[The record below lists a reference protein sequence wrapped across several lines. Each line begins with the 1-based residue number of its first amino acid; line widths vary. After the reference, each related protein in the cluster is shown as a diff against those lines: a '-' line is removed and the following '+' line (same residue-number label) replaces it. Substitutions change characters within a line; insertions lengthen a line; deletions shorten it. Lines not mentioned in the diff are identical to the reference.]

1 MAEPRLLLEI
11 VLAVIN
17 QIFRGPRQTYTVETN
32 QFQPPTFA
40 DFYELPVVFDGNVT
54 IDDFAEIDPPRLH
67 RTIPAGYNPFN
78 LDNQIVPRIK
88 TANSSVGFSMIYLKL
103 AAL

>member
-1 MAEPRLLLEI
+1 M
-11 VLAVIN
+11 
-17 QIFRGPRQTYTVETN
+17 ETN

-40 DFYELPVVFDGNVT
+40 DFYELPAVFDGNVT

-88 TANSSVGFSMIYLKL
+88 TANSSVGFFHDLFEAHGSMSAENRAVYLKFL
-103 AAL
+103 PPPCFQCFSLGMRT